1 MISVY
6 YTTERTESR
15 AFLIKVLRERYGISA
30 PELRTTANGK
40 PYLAEN
46 RLYFN
51 LSHSGKL
58 IAAAVSEREI
68 GLDIQLRDEAPRP
81 AIFRRLTPAEKQEDF
96 FKLWTAKEAY
106 VKYKGGTLAAML
118 PALEYKAG
126 TLYENGSP
134 APVSLFFTEVKDCA
148 VCVCSAQA
156 DEIEL
161 ILL

>member
-1 MISVY
+1 MITVY
-6 YTTERTESR
+6 YTTDWTESR
-15 AFLIKVLRERYGISA
+15 AFLIKVLREHYGISA
-30 PELRTTANGK
+30 PELSTTEHGK
-40 PYLAEN
+40 PYHAGN
-46 RLYFN
+46 PLYFN
-51 LSHSGKL
+51 LSHSGNL
-58 IAAAVSEREI
+58 TAAAVSEREI

-134 APVSLFFTEVKDCA
+134 APAFLFFTEVKDCA